1 LVIKIIME
9 NSKQNLKEEEKN
21 EQKIVSLNED
31 SKKHEH
37 DKESFEKLS
46 RQNEK
51 LRNQK

>member
-1 LVIKIIME
+1 ME
-9 NSKQNLKEEEKN
+9 NSKKNLKEEEEKN